1 MPLDLVAARA
11 DPALGRAGGELTAGH
26 LVECGAQETAADVG
40 PELLADARV
49 AQVLLTESAHLLVE
63 IVAVRLGAVGPDP
76 HAQSSVGRFDTVE
89 HLPGAAVRSAAAGQ
103 IDIRE
108 RLGDRLQ
115 RRLLPR
121 PRPPPAPAVRP

>member
-1 MPLDLVAARA
+1 MPLDLIAARA
-11 DPALGRAGGELTAGH
+11 DPALGRAGRELTAGH

-89 HLPGAAVRSAAAGQ
+89 QIPGTAVRPAAAGQ
-103 IDIRE
+103 IELRE
-108 RLGDRLQ
+108 RLGEPLQ
-115 RRLLPR
+115 RRLGRGPR
-121 PRPPPAPAVRP
+121 AQ